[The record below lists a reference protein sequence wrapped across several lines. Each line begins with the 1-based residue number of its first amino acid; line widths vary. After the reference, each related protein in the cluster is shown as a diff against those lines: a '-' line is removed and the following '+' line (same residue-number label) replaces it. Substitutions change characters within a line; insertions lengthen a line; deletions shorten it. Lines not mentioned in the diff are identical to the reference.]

1 MQAIRTKYHGP
12 TNTTGPRISAQCEAG
27 RIFVPYDYAL
37 NIDGNHRAAC
47 RLLIK
52 KLGWDTE
59 HCPDMVGGVF
69 NGAMYWVFE
78 RAILA

>member
-12 TNTTGPRISAQCEAG
+12 TNNRGSRISAQCEAG

-37 NIDGNHRAAC
+37 NIDGNHKAAC
-47 RLLIK
+47 DALIK
-52 KLGWDTE
+52 KLGWDNE
-59 HCPDMVGGVF
+59 HYADMVGGVF

-78 RAILA
+78 RAFFA